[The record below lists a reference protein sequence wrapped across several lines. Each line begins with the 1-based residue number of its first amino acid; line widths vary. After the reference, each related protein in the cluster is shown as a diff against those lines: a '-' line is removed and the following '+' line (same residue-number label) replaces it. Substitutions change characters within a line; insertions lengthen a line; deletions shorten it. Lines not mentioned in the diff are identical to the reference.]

1 MRADRLVRFTD
12 EFFDRLD
19 TLLAEERTID
29 GSPSVT
35 DFLVFD
41 VPPIRDRLASNFE
54 AETLPTGEAGIRVCI
69 GSGVLVRYVA
79 VYARISEDGSVEAFW
94 LSLDVG

>member
-19 TLLAEERTID
+19 TLLAEERTVD

-41 VPPIRDRLASNFE
+41 VPLCGLAGFNS
-54 AETLPTGEAGIRVCI
+54 AA
-69 GSGVLVRYVA
+69 SA
-79 VYARISEDGSVEAFW
+79 
-94 LSLDVG
+94 LDVCRLFGPNASPACLCSGDDH